1 LRNDAPA
8 ATSRAMDLT
17 LTLILL
23 AASLALTVFAGWRGA
38 QPPNLIKGPRMVPW
52 RFLMVMGAA
61 LVMLLLIHLATL
73 GGMTRADWV

>member
-1 LRNDAPA
+1 MRDGAPA

>member
-1 LRNDAPA
+1 
-8 ATSRAMDLT
+8 MDLR

-38 QPPNLIKGPRMVPW
+38 QPPDLIKGPRMIPW
-52 RFLMVMGAA
+52 RFLMILGAA
-61 LVMLLLIHLATL
+61 LAMLLLIHLATL